1 MGSLAPIIMADFRA
15 IYDARFNKGG
25 QDLAE
30 RIKAACAYVA
40 QYIMSESAGAEN
52 HAARLTWAKYVL
64 ISGNIDTMVHAM
76 HWMVVANPKIAGDL
90 SGKNPVS
97 DDDIE
102 YVVSVS
108 AAVFGAAI

>member
-1 MGSLAPIIMADFRA
+1 MADFRA

-40 QYIMSESAGAEN
+40 QYIMSESAEVEN
-52 HAARLTWAKYVL
+52 HAARLAWAKYVL

-76 HWMVVANPKIAGDL
+76 HWMVVANPKIASDL

-108 AAVFGAAI
+108 AAVFGAAL